1 MFTQMSGKIYS
12 RLRLSNQAKDL
23 ASVNEL
29 EFNAALL
36 CPIKT

>member
-1 MFTQMSGKIYS
+1 MFTEMSGKIYS
-12 RLRLSNQAKDL
+12 RLRLSDQAKNL
-23 ASVNEL
+23 VSVNEL